1 MQTLKKIS
9 AIILTAASAFTL
21 CSKPL
26 SSVSKATVIDAPS
39 TSEVNIITGDVN
51 NDGFLNFDD
60 VKMLQNYLINNGA
73 IINWKAG
80 DLLEDDNLN
89 SFDLVCMRK
98 LISKN
103 SIDDYKS
110 LMINEICSTNKNSFK
125 DSTGASPDWIEIYNS
140 SDNDIALDGIGLS
153 DGKNNKFKFTFP
165 TGTTI
170 SAGGYILVLCDDA
183 IVQTENEFHAAFKI
197 SALGETIYLTHPEF
211 GELDSVI
218 VPELASDITYGRYL
232 NGSDTFKKLSP
243 TPNDTNDTAS
253 LQIDMPIFSVDGGFY
268 DSEFQL
274 ILSDANQNEI
284 YYTTDGSDP
293 RNSQTAELY
302 TGEINI
308 YNNTYDPNQY
318 SALKDITLYDY
329 TGPIKNV
336 DKGIVIKAVCKTI
349 SGEFSSVASNS
360 YFVGKNNSYYKDM
373 KVISLSTDGDYLFD
387 PDNGAY
393 MVGSGYHEWAK
404 NPNHPK
410 YDEGD
415 TQNPTNYNKDGKES
429 EFPVNIQV
437 FENGYLAY
445 TSDVGARIAGNWT
458 RANPQKSI
466 RLYARSEYGDSK
478 MKYAFIDGLTDTNGN
493 PIEKYDK
500 ITLRNGGND
509 SDYLHFRDALI
520 HDLASGRACDVQGS
534 EPCILFINGEFWGF
548 YFLREK
554 LDDYYIQSHYGIEKE
569 NVTMIKN
576 GEMISGSENVVNEY
590 YSLVKWAS
598 TADMTV
604 PENYQRICDAFDI
617 QSFMD
622 YIAIETYLNND
633 DWAKNNGSSGYLNN
647 WQLWRSTSPDQNI
660 PYADGKWRFML
671 YDLDMTAGLYQN
683 ETTSASYDYLNGMYR
698 GGSSFVTMFYNLLNN
713 EDFRQKFYDN
723 YIDIMGTVF
732 ENGRVDSKITEY
744 VSAYKQAILDTR
756 ERFRRDWI
764 INFLNY
770 DNEVNI
776 LRDFFRKRPDYA
788 KKYLDKLI
796 ENTAK

>member
-1 MQTLKKIS
+1 
-9 AIILTAASAFTL
+9 
-21 CSKPL
+21 
-26 SSVSKATVIDAPS
+26 
-39 TSEVNIITGDVN
+39 
-51 NDGFLNFDD
+51 
-60 VKMLQNYLINNGA
+60 MLQNYLLNNGP

-80 DLLEDDNLN
+80 DLLEDDNLD
-89 SFDLVCMRK
+89 SFDLVCMIK
-98 LISKN
+98 LTSKN

-153 DGKNNKFKFTFP
+153 DGKNNKFKFTFLI
-165 TGTTI
+165 GTTI

-183 IVQTENEFHAAFKI
+183 VVQTENEFHAAFKI

-218 VPELASDITYGRYL
+218 VPKLTSDITYGRYL

-243 TPNDTNDTAS
+243 TPNSTNDTAS
-253 LQIDMPIFSVDGGFY
+253 IKVDAPVFSADGGFY
-268 DSEFQL
+268 DSYFRL
-274 ILSDANQNEI
+274 ALSDKNENEI

-293 RNSQTAELY
+293 RTSQTAILY
-302 TGEINI
+302 VGEIRI
-308 YNNTYDPNQY
+308 YNNNYERNKN

-329 TGPIKNV
+329 TGPTTNV
-336 DKGIVIKAVCKTI
+336 DKGIVVKAVCKAP
-349 SGEFSSVASNS
+349 SGEFSNVTSNS
-360 YFVGKNNSYYKDM
+360 YFVGKNSSYYSDM
-373 KVISLSTDGDYLFD
+373 KVISMSTDDSYLFD

-393 MVGSGYHEWAK
+393 MVGSGYYEWAK
-404 NPNHPK
+404 NPDHPK
-410 YDEGD
+410 YDHGD
-415 TQNPTNYNKDGKES
+415 VQNPTNYNKDGRES

-437 FENGYLAY
+437 FENGSLAY
-445 TSDVGARIAGNWT
+445 TADVGARIAGNWT
-458 RANPQKSI
+458 RVNPQKSI
-466 RLYARSEYGDSK
+466 RLYARSEYGNSK

-520 HDLASGRACDVQGS
+520 HDIASDRACDVQGS

-576 GEMISGSENVVNEY
+576 GETIAGSADVANEY

-647 WQLWRSTSPDQNI
+647 WQIWRSNSPDQNI

-732 ENGRVDSKITEY
+732 ENERVDSKITEY

-776 LRDFFRKRPDYA
+776 LRDFFHKRPDYA

>member
-1 MQTLKKIS
+1 MQIIKKIS
-9 AIILTAASAFTL
+9 AIALTAASTL
-21 CSKPL
+21 TLYSEPF
-26 SSVSKATVIDAPS
+26 SFISKASVINVSPA
-39 TSEVNIITGDVN
+39 SEENIITGDVN
-51 NDGFLNFDD
+51 NDGIFNMND
-60 VKMLQNYLINNGA
+60 VEMLQNYLLNNES

-80 DLLEDDNLN
+80 DLIANDNLD

-98 LISKN
+98 LISEN
-103 SIDDYKS
+103 IADTYKS

-125 DSTGASPDWIEIYNS
+125 DAAGASPDWVEIYNS
-140 SDNDIALDGIGLS
+140 SDNDITLDGIGLS

-165 TGTTI
+165 SGTTI
-170 SAGGYILVLCDDA
+170 SAGGYVLVLCDNA
-183 IVQTENEFHAAFKI
+183 VVQTENEFHAAFKI
-197 SALGETIYLTHPEF
+197 SELGETIYLTHPEF
-211 GELDSVI
+211 GEIDSVS
-218 VPELASDITYGRYL
+218 VPELSTDITYGRYL
-232 NGSDTFKKLSP
+232 NGSNAFKKLSP
-243 TPNDTNDTAS
+243 TPNATNDTAS
-253 LQIDMPIFSVDGGFY
+253 IKADMPIFSADGGFY
-268 DSEFQL
+268 DSDFQL
-274 ILSDANQNEI
+274 SISDRNENEI

-293 RNSQTAELY
+293 RNSQTSKLY
-302 TGEINI
+302 TDKINI
-308 YNNTYDPNQY
+308 YNNTNDPNTY
-318 SALKDITLYDY
+318 SSLKDITLYDY
-329 TGPIKNV
+329 TGPLKNV
-336 DKGIVIKAVCKTI
+336 DKGIVIKAVSKTP
-349 SGEFSSVASNS
+349 SGEFSDVVCNS

-373 KVISLSTDGDYLFD
+373 KVISMSTDGSFLFD

-393 MVGSGYHEWAK
+393 MVGSGYHEWAN

-415 TQNPTNYNKDGKES
+415 VQNPTNYNKDGIES

-437 FENGYLAY
+437 FENGTLAY

-478 MKYAFIDGLTDTNGN
+478 MKYAFIDGLTDTSGN
-493 PIEKYDK
+493 LIGKYDK

-509 SDYLHFRDALI
+509 SDYLHFRDAWI
-520 HDLASGRACDVQGS
+520 HDLASDRACDVQGS

-576 GEMISGSENVVNEY
+576 GEMISGSENAANEY
-590 YSLVKWAS
+590 YSLIKWAS
-598 TADMTV
+598 TADMTI

-633 DWAKNNGSSGYLNN
+633 DWAKNNGSSGYINN
-647 WQLWRSTSPDQNI
+647 WQVWRSSSPDQNI

-671 YDLDMTAGLYQN
+671 YDLDMTAGLYKS
-683 ETTSASYDYLNGMYR
+683 ETTSASYDYLNKMYR

-713 EDFRQKFYDN
+713 EDFRQKFYNN
-723 YIDIMGTVF
+723 YIEIIETVF
-732 ENGRVDSKITEY
+732 EKERVESKITEY

-776 LRDFFRKRPDYA
+776 LRNFFQTRPDYA
-788 KKYLDKLI
+788 KKYLDELM

>member
-1 MQTLKKIS
+1 M
-9 AIILTAASAFTL
+9 TAASAFTL
-21 CSKPL
+21 CGESF
-26 SSVSKATVIDAPS
+26 SSISKASVIDASS

-51 NDGFLNFDD
+51 NDGLFNIND
-60 VKMLQNYLINNGA
+60 VAMLQNYLINNGA

-80 DLLEDDNLN
+80 DLIADDKLD

-103 SIDDYKS
+103 DVDVYQS

-125 DSTGASPDWIEIYNS
+125 DSTGAYPDWIEIYNS
-140 SDNDIALDGIGLS
+140 SDKDIALDGIGLS

-165 TGTTI
+165 AGTTI
-170 SAGGYILVLCDDA
+170 SAEGYVLVLCDDA

-211 GELDSVI
+211 GELDSVR
-218 VPELASDITYGRYL
+218 VPELSSDITYGRYL
-232 NGSDTFKKLSP
+232 NGADTFRKLSP
-243 TPNDTNDTAS
+243 TPNNTNDTAS
-253 LQIDMPIFSVDGGFY
+253 LQIDMPDFSVDGGFY
-268 DSEFQL
+268 DSDFQL
-274 ILSDANQNEI
+274 ALSDKDENEI

-293 RNSQTAELY
+293 RNSQTSKLY
-302 TGEINI
+302 TNEIDI
-308 YNNTYDPNQY
+308 YNNTNDPNKY

-336 DKGIVIKAVCKTI
+336 DKGIVVKAVCKTP
-349 SGEFSSVASNS
+349 SGEFSNVSCNS
-360 YFVGKNNSYYKDM
+360 YFIGKNHSYYKDM
-373 KVISLSTDGDYLFD
+373 KVVSLSTDGDYLFD
-387 PDNGAY
+387 SDNGAY
-393 MVGSGYHEWAK
+393 MVGSGYREWAK

-415 TQNPTNYNKDGKES
+415 VQNPTNYNKDGKES

-437 FENGYLAY
+437 FENGSLAY

-458 RANPQKSI
+458 RANPQKSL

-478 MKYAFIDGLTDTNGN
+478 MKYTFIDGLTDTNGN
-493 PIEKYDK
+493 SIKKYDK

-520 HDLASGRACDVQGS
+520 HDLASDRACDVQGS

-548 YFLREK
+548 YFIREK

-576 GEMISGSENVVNEY
+576 GETISGLKSIANEY
-590 YSLVKWAS
+590 YAFVKWAS
-598 TADMTV
+598 TADMTIS
-604 PENYQRICDAFDI
+604 ENYLRVCDSLDI
-617 QSFMD
+617 QNFID

-633 DWAKNNGSSGYLNN
+633 DWAKINGSSGYINN
-647 WQLWRSTSPDQNI
+647 WQIWRSNSSDQNL

-671 YDLDMTAGLYQN
+671 YDLDMSAGLYQS

-698 GGSSFVTMFYNLLNN
+698 GESSFVTMFYNLLNN
-713 EDFRQKFYDN
+713 ENFRKKFYDN
-723 YIDIMGTVF
+723 YIEIIETVF

-744 VSAYKQAILDTR
+744 VSSYKQAILDTR

-764 INFLNY
+764 INYLNY

-776 LRDFFRKRPDYA
+776 LRTFFQKRPDYA
-788 KKYLDKLI
+788 QKYLDALI
-796 ENTAK
+796 SNIEK